1 MFVIDKS
8 DQPRIVPEKY
18 NVLWQDYN
26 DHLRDMLHTMRKFD
40 EFTDVTLICDDQR
53 EIHAH
58 KVVLSACSPV
68 LKTILQ
74 RKDYGIPIV
83 YLKGIQFPEM
93 ESILQFMYLGQ
104 TTVEQQRITSF
115 LDVAKNL
122 EIKELSENIKV
133 QKPATTGTTTIRPS
147 GKLPIRNVHL
157 SPKREQ
163 LPVNPVTA
171 SQLNFTTS
179 QAPQSISI
187 PNAQRL
193 RAVDPIKSSQQVK
206 LPSQRVDKSLS
217 KIIQKVKFNSSG
229 FRETK
234 EEFAKCGICHEVFKN
249 AKVFMQHYKDA
260 HTEASEAKSEL
271 EDNPDDPAE
280 YFDDEPGTEISQPML
295 EDKTNCGSL
304 SETDS
309 EITSGISGTTQPKT
323 AAFNNIP
330 PPELVFECQKCGF
343 NSTSR
348 EELKAHKLSEHPKKP
363 IMKKTILPGKNYA
376 CFMCQYKSTDK
387 TTLTDHIANEHSEEI
402 GNLVNPL
409 NG

>member
-1 MFVIDKS
+1 MYLINKS
-8 DQPRIVPEKY
+8 EQPQVVPEKY

-68 LKTILQ
+68 LKAILQ
-74 RKDYGIPIV
+74 RKDNGVPIV

-93 ESILQFMYLGQ
+93 ESILQFIYLGQ

-133 QKPATTGTTTIRPS
+133 QKPAAEQSTR
-147 GKLPIRNVHL
+147 KV
-157 SPKREQ
+157 Q
-163 LPVNPVTA
+163 LPVIPRQT
-171 SQLNFTTS
+171 
-179 QAPQSISI
+179 QAPQSILV
-187 PNAQRL
+187 PNRT
-193 RAVDPIKSSQQVK
+193 RDVDPIQTSPQVR
-206 LPSQRVDKSLS
+206 LLTHRVDKSLT
-217 KIIQKVKFNSSG
+217 KVLDKVKLKSSVTTDN
-229 FRETK
+229 RDTK
-234 EEFAKCGICHEVFKN
+234 EEFAKCGICHGVFRN
-249 AKVFMQHYKDA
+249 AKLFMQHYKTA
-260 HTEASEAKSEL
+260 HSDASECKS

-280 YFDDEPGTEISQPML
+280 TPENESEMSQHML
-295 EDKTNCGSL
+295 ENKTNQNEEDVL
-304 SETDS
+304 SETGRFKM
-309 EITSGISGTTQPKT
+309 EATSFLSQSKFQPKT
-323 AAFNNIP
+323 VIP

-343 NSTSR
+343 TSTSR
-348 EELKAHKLSEHPKKP
+348 EELKTHKLSEHPKKQTNH
-363 IMKKTILPGKNYA
+363 KTNLPGKNYA

-402 GNLVNPL
+402 GNLVN
-409 NG
+409 G

>member
-1 MFVIDKS
+1 MYVINKS
-8 DQPRIVPEKY
+8 EQPRVVPEKY

-68 LKTILQ
+68 LKAILQ

-83 YLKGIQFPEM
+83 YLKGIKFPEM

-133 QKPATTGTTTIRPS
+133 QKPAVEPS
-147 GKLPIRNVHL
+147 ARKVQLPI
-157 SPKREQ
+157 SPVPANQ
-163 LPVNPVTA
+163 I
-171 SQLNFTTS
+171 NFRQS
-179 QAPQSISI
+179 QAPQSIII
-187 PNAQRL
+187 PKAKGTWE
-193 RAVDPIKSSQQVK
+193 VDPSLQIQTSSQVR
-206 LPSQRVDKSLS
+206 LPSQRVDKSLT
-217 KIIQKVKFNSSG
+217 KILDKVKLKSTG
-229 FRETK
+229 TPTDTKDTK
-234 EEFAKCGICHEVFKN
+234 EEFAKCGICHQVFRN
-249 AKVFMQHYKDA
+249 AKVFMQHYKAA
-260 HTEASEAKSEL
+260 HSDASESKSEQ
-271 EDNPDDPAE
+271 EDNL
-280 YFDDEPGTEISQPML
+280 DEPTEILENEIETSQPML
-295 EDKTNCGSL
+295 ENMKDQN
-304 SETDS
+304 ED
-309 EITSGISGTTQPKT
+309 ESGGIKVEVKQPQT
-323 AAFNNIP
+323 VAIP
-330 PPELVFECQKCGF
+330 PPELVYECQKCGF

-348 EELKAHKLSEHPKKP
+348 DELKAHKLSEHPKKQSQR
-363 IMKKTILPGKNYA
+363 TNLPGKNYA

-402 GNLVNPL
+402 GNLVN
-409 NG
+409 G

>member
-40 EFTDVTLICDDQR
+40 EFTDVTLVCDDQR

-74 RKDYGIPIV
+74 RKDYGIPVV
-83 YLKGIQFPEM
+83 YLKGIKFPEM

-122 EIKELSENIKV
+122 EVKELSENIKV

-147 GKLPIRNVHL
+147 GKLPIRNVQL
-157 SPKREQ
+157 SPKREK
-163 LPVNPVTA
+163 LPVNPVPA

-179 QAPQSISI
+179 QASQSVLI
-187 PNAQRL
+187 PNAQRP
-193 RAVDPIKSSQQVK
+193 RAVDPIQTSQQVK

-260 HTEASEAKSEL
+260 HTGASEAKSEL

-295 EDKTNCGSL
+295 EDKTNCESL
-304 SETDS
+304 AET
-309 EITSGISGTTQPKT
+309 KT
-323 AAFNNIP
+323 AALNNIP

-348 EELKAHKLSEHPKKP
+348 EELNAHKLSEHPKKP
-363 IMKKTILPGKNYA
+363 TMKKTILPGKNYA
-376 CFMCQYKSTDK
+376 CFMCHYKSTDK